1 MSIKSILC
9 IFSGTEKE
17 LAALHTAFSLAE
29 TYSAKVRI
37 LHISPTPSSYVGVY
51 GEGVIESSYLIAAIE
66 KEIKERLE
74 RAQQFTTS
82 CATFHNIPLN
92 KKDTAVKNNKTNSAA
107 LEFIHETGEPADI
120 VARYGRVNDI
130 VVVSRGGNDPS
141 AVYDSAIISA
151 LFETA
156 RPVLLPPANNDG
168 KLANIKWQYKNI
180 AIAWDGG
187 MEAARGLYNSFPFLE
202 RADKVHLLTVRGNR
216 EASNL
221 ETEEVAIEYLR
232 SHNIHATGIIVAAGN
247 RPPAEALLA
256 RAKELESDLLVMG
269 AYGHSRLREMVL
281 GGITDYV
288 LENAEIPLLL
298 SH

>member
-1 MSIKSILC
+1 MAIKSILC
-9 IFSGTEKE
+9 VFSGTEKE
-17 LAALHTAFSLAE
+17 LGALHTAFSLAE
-29 TYSAKVRI
+29 TYSAKLHI
-37 LHISPTPSSYVGVY
+37 LHISPTPSSYVGIY

-66 KEIKERLE
+66 KETKERLE
-74 RAQQFTTS
+74 KAQQYATS

-92 KKDTAVKNNKTNSAA
+92 KKDTVVKNNKTNSASF
-107 LEFIHETGEPADI
+107 EFIHQTGDIADI

-130 VVVSRGGNDPS
+130 IVVSRGGNDPS

-156 RPVLLPPANNDG
+156 RPVLLTPASTKGNEQ
-168 KLANIKWQYKNI
+168 KTKWQYKNI

-187 MEAARGLYNSFPFLE
+187 MESARGLYNSFPFLE
-202 RADKVHLLTVRGNR
+202 RADKVNLLTVRGNK
-216 EASNL
+216 EKSKL
-221 ETEEVAIEYLR
+221 ETGEEAIEYLR
-232 SHNIHATGIIVAAGN
+232 SHNVQATGIIIAAGD
-247 RPPAEALLA
+247 RLPAEALLT
-256 RAKELESDLLVMG
+256 RTKELESDLLVMG

-288 LENAEIPLLL
+288 LEKAEIPLLL